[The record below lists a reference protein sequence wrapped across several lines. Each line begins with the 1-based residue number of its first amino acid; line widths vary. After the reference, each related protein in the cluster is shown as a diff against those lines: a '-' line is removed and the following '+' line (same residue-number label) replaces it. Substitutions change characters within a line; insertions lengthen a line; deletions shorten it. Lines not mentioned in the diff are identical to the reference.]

1 MTATTIRVQMA
12 QRKDTAANW
21 TAANPILLSGEIG
34 YETDTKKFKIGN
46 GSTAWNS
53 LAYLPIPDGSGNLTI
68 TGNLEIGSTG
78 SLTFEGS
85 TADGFETTLA
95 VTNPTA
101 DRTITLPDVTG
112 TVVTTGD
119 TGSVTSTMIANG
131 TIVDADVSST
141 AEIAVSKLANGT
153 ANQVIVTDG
162 TNVSWS
168 DNLTLAGDLT
178 VNGTTTTINTQDLLV
193 EDKNIIIGNVATP
206 SDVTADGGGITLK
219 GTSDK
224 TINWVDATDA
234 WTLSEHVNIASGKEY
249 RIAGTKVLDATS
261 LGSSIL
267 ITSANITD
275 GTIVDGDIS
284 ATAEIAVSKL
294 ADGTARQLLQTD
306 AAGTGVEWASNIDIP
321 GTLDVTGAATLD
333 STLSVPLG
341 SAGSP
346 SIYPG
351 TDTNTGIYSPGADQL
366 AISTGGTGRLFVNSD
381 GRVTV
386 GAADANDATF
396 EIGTNGTGNKN
407 AVLDLI
413 GDTTYAD
420 YGLRLIRTNSGA
432 NAASRI
438 AHRGTGPLELRAQE
452 AAPVIFYTNNSEVTR
467 IRADGMFEV
476 KGAGTAG
483 SSPAFSV
490 SGSAPANSALI
501 DSGGRLLLG
510 STSAIGTMPSGAGLF
525 MNSSAAFGPQYI
537 QRNTSADV
545 YPNYLIIDKARA
557 AAAVT
562 NNDQVMSLQSRGF
575 DATNYIPI
583 ASIDTYVDGAVSTN
597 SVPGRIVF
605 STNNATTGV
614 SPRMTIKGNG
624 NVGIGTTSPSTKFEV
639 IDTNTIIKSS
649 STSGYAAFYA
659 NAATGNAAYYFF
671 AINGTEHARISATN
685 NDLIFG
691 NGSTGLEKARI
702 DSSGRLLV
710 GTSSAYGSA
719 TLLELHSS
727 TQFGPQ
733 LLQRSKAA
741 DAFPT
746 YFIGQKIRNTSIVQS
761 GDGLASF
768 VGEGYDGASY
778 IAAARIDFAVDG
790 TPGSTAMP
798 GRLVFSTNSGTA
810 GASPTE
816 RMRITSGG
824 YLKASNTGS
833 GFNATATYHEIVGS
847 AGSGSQALNITNTNA
862 TGNVVQIN
870 SNNNDTTYF
879 YLLGY
884 STSAP
889 GIRVIIWSNGNIVNT
904 NNSYGAISD
913 LKLKENIVDANS
925 QWDDIKALQV
935 RNYNFKEGQTH
946 TQIGLIAQE
955 VELVSPG
962 LVSESPDRDAEGN
975 DLGTVTKSVNYSVLY
990 MKAVKALQE
999 AMERIETLEAKVAAL
1014 EAQ

>member
-153 ANQVIVTDG
+153 SNQVIVTDG

-219 GTSDK
+219 GATDK

-261 LGSSIL
+261 LGSSVL

-351 TDTNTGIYSPGADQL
+351 TDTNTGIYSPGSDQL
-366 AISTGGTGRLFVNSD
+366 AISTGGTGRLFVDASGNV
-381 GRVTV
+381 GI
-386 GAADANDATF
+386 GAAPDGQLSLLGANSNTPRFRIQHPSSDKDAAISAYFDGS
-396 EIGTNGTGNKN
+396 GTY
-407 AVLDLI
+407 LLI
-413 GDTTYAD
+413 GSNHYFSS
-420 YGLRLIRTNSGA
+420 SGA
-432 NAASRI
+432 NTKFDATSGSSAWYLDGS
-438 AHRGTGPLELRAQE
+438 GVG
-452 AAPVIFYTNNSEVTR
+452 IFFNSSGSGSITERLR
-467 IRADGMFEV
+467 IRADGLFEV

-490 SGSAPANSALI
+490 SGSAPANSCQL
-501 DSGGRLLLG
+501 
-510 STSAIGTMPSGAGLF
+510 
-525 MNSSAAFGPQYI
+525 
-537 QRNTSADV
+537 
-545 YPNYLIIDKARA
+545 
-557 AAAVT
+557 
-562 NNDQVMSLQSRGF
+562 
-575 DATNYIPI
+575 
-583 ASIDTYVDGAVSTN
+583 
-597 SVPGRIVF
+597 
-605 STNNATTGV
+605 
-614 SPRMTIKGNG
+614 
-624 NVGIGTTSPSTKFEV
+624 
-639 IDTNTIIKSS
+639 
-649 STSGYAAFYA
+649 
-659 NAATGNAAYYFF
+659 
-671 AINGTEHARISATN
+671 
-685 NDLIFG
+685 
-691 NGSTGLEKARI
+691 

-710 GTSSAYGSA
+710 GTSS
-719 TLLELHSS
+719 
-727 TQFGPQ
+727 
-733 LLQRSKAA
+733 
-741 DAFPT
+741 
-746 YFIGQKIRNTSIVQS
+746 
-761 GDGLASF
+761 
-768 VGEGYDGASY
+768 
-778 IAAARIDFAVDG
+778 
-790 TPGSTAMP
+790 
-798 GRLVFSTNSGTA
+798 
-810 GASPTE
+810 
-816 RMRITSGG
+816 
-824 YLKASNTGS
+824 
-833 GFNATATYHEIVGS
+833 
-847 AGSGSQALNITNTNA
+847 GSGSFYIDSYRSSGINQLRVNSASIANTEYAELVATAGTRTGSIGVYKHSAITNPCAYVYLQQENA
-862 TGNVVQIN
+862 TGDCFWVD
-870 SNNNDTTYF
+870 NNGDF
-879 YLLGY
+879 RV
-884 STSAP
+884 STSFSNI
-889 GIRVIIWSNGNIVNT
+889 GTTGGTVVGTQTSDERVKNIFGPIGYGLNEIKQLQSVSYALKSDPSQKARLGFIAQQVNPIIPESVFDTNEEIEDGGPTKLGMDYVSLIPVLVN
-904 NNSYGAISD
+904 AI
-913 LKLKENIVDANS
+913 KELSAEVDAL
-925 QWDDIKALQV
+925 KAQLQ
-935 RNYNFKEGQTH
+935 
-946 TQIGLIAQE
+946 AQ
-955 VELVSPG
+955 
-962 LVSESPDRDAEGN
+962 
-975 DLGTVTKSVNYSVLY
+975 
-990 MKAVKALQE
+990 
-999 AMERIETLEAKVAAL
+999 
-1014 EAQ
+1014 

>member
-131 TIVDADVSST
+131 TIVDADISST

-219 GTSDK
+219 GATDK

-261 LGSSIL
+261 LGSSVL

-306 AAGTGVEWASNIDIP
+306 AAGTGVEWASDIDIP
-321 GTLDVTGAATLD
+321 GTLDVTGAAVFD
-333 STLSVPLG
+333 STTSTTGTSTAASFIPTSSTAPTNGLYLSG
-341 SAGSP
+341 
-346 SIYPG
+346 
-351 TDTNTGIYSPGADQL
+351 TNTVG
-366 AISTGGTGRLFVNSD
+366 ISTGGTGRLFVDASGNV
-381 GRVTV
+381 GI
-386 GAADANDATF
+386 GAAPSTYKLDAVGNGIRTRESSNSSSLVFGTYDAGGIAYIVADK
-396 EIGTNGTGNKN
+396 IGTGSYLPLTLSTG
-407 AVLDLI
+407 
-413 GDTTYAD
+413 GF
-420 YGLRLIRTNSGA
+420 
-432 NAASRI
+432 
-438 AHRGTGPLELRAQE
+438 ERA
-452 AAPVIFYTNNSEVTR
+452 R

-490 SGSAPANSALI
+490 SGSAPASNFVI
-501 DSGGRLLLG
+501 DSTGKVTVQVNQTADTAIVIDNSGVSGASASASFIVSDGGATRG
-510 STSAIGTMPSGAGLF
+510 WFRRYRDGTGNNAIGFTDALLFEGNIAGTKATR
-525 MNSSAAFGPQYI
+525 MAINSS
-537 QRNTSADV
+537 
-545 YPNYLIIDKARA
+545 
-557 AAAVT
+557 
-562 NNDQVMSLQSRGF
+562 
-575 DATNYIPI
+575 
-583 ASIDTYVDGAVSTN
+583 
-597 SVPGRIVF
+597 
-605 STNNATTGV
+605 
-614 SPRMTIKGNG
+614 G
-624 NVGIGTTSPSTKFEV
+624 NVGIGTTSPSWLLSVRK
-639 IDTNTIIKSS
+639 D
-649 STSGYAAFYA
+649 SGGTTTGDYPAIQINNA
-659 NAATGNAAYYFF
+659 NAVGYSALLLNDGAAL
-671 AINGTEHARISATN
+671 A
-685 NDLIFG
+685 
-691 NGSTGLEKARI
+691 GLETKRDTAHLGLYAGGGEKARI

-710 GTSSAYGSA
+710 GTSTNTGGALLQVNGDRVRIATAKTPASA
-719 TLLELHSS
+719 TD
-727 TQFGPQ
+727 T
-733 LLQRSKAA
+733 
-741 DAFPT
+741 
-746 YFIGQKIRNTSIVQS
+746 
-761 GDGLASF
+761 
-768 VGEGYDGASY
+768 
-778 IAAARIDFAVDG
+778 
-790 TPGSTAMP
+790 
-798 GRLVFSTNSGTA
+798 
-810 GASPTE
+810 
-816 RMRITSGG
+816 
-824 YLKASNTGS
+824 
-833 GFNATATYHEIVGS
+833 GS
-847 AGSGSQALNITNTNA
+847 AGEICWDANYIYVCTATNTWKRTAIA
-862 TGNVVQIN
+862 T
-870 SNNNDTTYF
+870 
-879 YLLGY
+879 
-884 STSAP
+884 
-889 GIRVIIWSNGNIVNT
+889 W
-904 NNSYGAISD
+904 
-913 LKLKENIVDANS
+913 
-925 QWDDIKALQV
+925 
-935 RNYNFKEGQTH
+935 
-946 TQIGLIAQE
+946 
-955 VELVSPG
+955 
-962 LVSESPDRDAEGN
+962 
-975 DLGTVTKSVNYSVLY
+975 
-990 MKAVKALQE
+990 
-999 AMERIETLEAKVAAL
+999 
-1014 EAQ
+1014 

>member
-34 YETDTKKFKIGN
+34 HETDTKKFKIGN

-131 TIVDADVSST
+131 TIVDADISST

-219 GTSDK
+219 GATDK

-261 LGSSIL
+261 LGSSVL

-275 GTIVDGDIS
+275 GAIVDGDIS

-351 TDTNTGIYSPGADQL
+351 TDTNTGIYSPGANQL
-366 AISTGGTGRLFVNSD
+366 AISTDGTGRLFVDASGNVGVGITPSAPLDAKGRVILGSLDPRIDEAFDLQVQSAGNTEIKIQSGAASASYLLFGTTSDALTTGFAVANSD
-381 GRVTV
+381 GALRVR
-386 GAADANDATF
+386 
-396 EIGTNGTGNKN
+396 TGNN
-407 AVLDLI
+407 ERLRI
-413 GDTTYAD
+413 TST
-420 YGLRLIRTNSGA
+420 GL
-432 NAASRI
+432 
-438 AHRGTGPLELRAQE
+438 
-452 AAPVIFYTNNSEVTR
+452 V
-467 IRADGMFEV
+467 
-476 KGAGTAG
+476 GAGT
-483 SSPAFSV
+483 SSPNTRLHIADGELTV
-490 SGSAPANSALI
+490 STGGNVVDAGGIINFGTTTLSTYSPMATVQGLLANSAGTEQQ
-501 DSGGRLLLG
+501 GGLGFFTRPTGVAGQTLTRRMTITSTGLVGVG
-510 STSAIGTMPSGAGLF
+510 STSPQALLHSVTSDNSVRTFGASGT
-525 MNSSAAFGPQYI
+525 
-537 QRNTSADV
+537 
-545 YPNYLIIDKARA
+545 ARGVRIVHTTA
-557 AAAVT
+557 R
-562 NNDQVMSLQSRGF
+562 S
-575 DATNYIPI
+575 
-583 ASIDTYVDGAVSTN
+583 SIDGVDQTLQTSYQ
-597 SVPGRIVF
+597 PLQI
-605 STNNATTGV
+605 
-614 SPRMTIKGNG
+614 NG
-624 NVGIGTTSPSTKFEV
+624 SEL
-639 IDTNTIIKSS
+639 
-649 STSGYAAFYA
+649 Y
-659 NAATGNAAYYFF
+659 F
-671 AINGTEHARISATN
+671 AISDSER
-685 NDLIFG
+685 
-691 NGSTGLEKARI
+691 ARI

-710 GTSSAYGSA
+710 GTS
-719 TLLELHSS
+719 
-727 TQFGPQ
+727 
-733 LLQRSKAA
+733 
-741 DAFPT
+741 
-746 YFIGQKIRNTSIVQS
+746 TSITTVVQPYLQIHGTGENAYASLGRWSANIS
-761 GDGLASF
+761 GPGLVFAKSRGGAVGTRGAVVNGDN
-768 VGEGYDGASY
+768 VGEVSFFGDNGTTFNS
-778 IAAARIDFAVDG
+778 AAAITASVDG
-790 TPGSTAMP
+790 TVPGGGTNDMP
-798 GRLVFSTNSGTA
+798 GRLVFSTTASGA
-810 GASPTE
+810 SSPTE
-816 RMRITSGG
+816 RLRITSAGVLQIADAG
-824 YLKASNTGS
+824 NISVGTTTGTKI
-833 GFNATATYHEIVGS
+833 GTATTQKLGFY
-847 AGSGSQALNITNTNA
+847 NKTP
-862 TGNVVQIN
+862 VVQPTAVADATDAASVITQLN
-870 SNNNDTTYF
+870 A
-879 YLLGY
+879 LL
-884 STSAP
+884 A
-889 GIRVIIWSNGNIVNT
+889 RMR
-904 NNSYGAISD
+904 D
-913 LKLKENIVDANS
+913 L
-925 QWDDIKALQV
+925 
-935 RNYNFKEGQTH
+935 
-946 TQIGLIAQE
+946 GLIA
-955 VELVSPG
+955 
-962 LVSESPDRDAEGN
+962 
-975 DLGTVTKSVNYSVLY
+975 T
-990 MKAVKALQE
+990 
-999 AMERIETLEAKVAAL
+999 
-1014 EAQ
+1014 

>member
-219 GTSDK
+219 GATDK

-275 GTIVDGDIS
+275 GTIVDSDIS

-366 AISTGGTGRLFVNSD
+366 AISTGSTGRLFVDASGNI
-381 GRVTV
+381 GV
-386 GAADANDATF
+386 GAAASSS
-396 EIGTNGTGNKN
+396 GK
-407 AVLDLI
+407 
-413 GDTTYAD
+413 
-420 YGLRLIRTNSGA
+420 LRVVGG
-432 NAASRI
+432 NAANCLIDNDGSQYTQLLVQRNSTI
-438 AHRGTGPLELRAQE
+438 NTGGDLLADGTAGTFSIRSLVGPLVFTAGTPGIPSERA
-452 AAPVIFYTNNSEVTR
+452 R

-483 SSPAFSV
+483 SSPAFSIN
-490 SGSAPANSALI
+490 GSAPASSLVV
-501 DSGGRLLLG
+501 DSSGRTLFGTSTNGGPYVGINPQIQLEGISYDGSSVSTYCNNTNPQTCSILSVSRSRGTAIG
-510 STSAIGTMPSGAGLF
+510 STTVVQSGDRLGVVLYSGADGTNRGVVATAIESFVDGTATTVAGSFVINRRYKIATIGTTDFTLIGAASNTVGVIFTATGAGAGTGTATSEPYL
-525 MNSSAAFGPQYI
+525 NS
-537 QRNTSADV
+537 
-545 YPNYLIIDKARA
+545 
-557 AAAVT
+557 
-562 NNDQVMSLQSRGF
+562 M
-575 DATNYIPI
+575 
-583 ASIDTYVDGAVSTN
+583 
-597 SVPGRIVF
+597 PGRIVF
-605 STNNATTGV
+605 STTSDGQSFATERLRITSAGVMQIANAGNIAVGTTTGTKIGTATTQKLGFYNATPVVQPSAVADITTTATTGTLPTADGSV
-614 SPRMTIKGNG
+614 TIA
-624 NVGIGTTSPSTKFEV
+624 
-639 IDTNTIIKSS
+639 D
-649 STSGYAAFYA
+649 AAA
-659 NAATGNAAYYFF
+659 PTVA
-671 AINGTEHARISATN
+671 E
-685 NDLIFG
+685 
-691 NGSTGLEKARI
+691 
-702 DSSGRLLV
+702 
-710 GTSSAYGSA
+710 
-719 TLLELHSS
+719 LLEYCVELEAKLETALSR
-727 TQFGPQ
+727 
-733 LLQRSKAA
+733 LRS
-741 DAFPT
+741 
-746 YFIGQKIRNTSIVQS
+746 
-761 GDGLASF
+761 L
-768 VGEGYDGASY
+768 
-778 IAAARIDFAVDG
+778 
-790 TPGSTAMP
+790 
-798 GRLVFSTNSGTA
+798 
-810 GASPTE
+810 
-816 RMRITSGG
+816 
-824 YLKASNTGS
+824 
-833 GFNATATYHEIVGS
+833 
-847 AGSGSQALNITNTNA
+847 
-862 TGNVVQIN
+862 
-870 SNNNDTTYF
+870 
-879 YLLGY
+879 
-884 STSAP
+884 
-889 GIRVIIWSNGNIVNT
+889 
-904 NNSYGAISD
+904 
-913 LKLKENIVDANS
+913 
-925 QWDDIKALQV
+925 
-935 RNYNFKEGQTH
+935 
-946 TQIGLIAQE
+946 GLIA
-955 VELVSPG
+955 
-962 LVSESPDRDAEGN
+962 
-975 DLGTVTKSVNYSVLY
+975 T
-990 MKAVKALQE
+990 
-999 AMERIETLEAKVAAL
+999 
-1014 EAQ
+1014 

>member
-131 TIVDADVSST
+131 TIVDADISST

-219 GTSDK
+219 GATDK

-261 LGSSIL
+261 LGSSVL
-267 ITSANITD
+267 ITSANITN

-321 GTLDVTGAATLD
+321 GTLDVTGAAVFD
-333 STLSVPLG
+333 STTSTTGTSTAASFIPTSSTAPTNGLYLSG
-341 SAGSP
+341 
-346 SIYPG
+346 
-351 TDTNTGIYSPGADQL
+351 TNTVG
-366 AISTGGTGRLFVNSD
+366 ISTGGTGRLFVDAS
-381 GRVTV
+381 GRVGIGGSPGSLLEV
-386 GAADANDATF
+386 SGSGSAA
-396 EIGTNGTGNKN
+396 EIRLRST
-407 AVLDLI
+407 
-413 GDTTYAD
+413 DTTNAI
-420 YGLRLIRTNSGA
+420 IRSYINSLEAGKIAFTSGRELFIETAGA
-432 NAASRI
+432 
-438 AHRGTGPLELRAQE
+438 ERA
-452 AAPVIFYTNNSEVTR
+452 R

-476 KGAGTAG
+476 KGAGVAG

-490 SGSAPANSALI
+490 SGSAPGNS
-501 DSGGRLLLG
+501 
-510 STSAIGTMPSGAGLF
+510 
-525 MNSSAAFGPQYI
+525 I
-537 QRNTSADV
+537 Q
-545 YPNYLIIDKARA
+545 
-557 AAAVT
+557 
-562 NNDQVMSLQSRGF
+562 
-575 DATNYIPI
+575 
-583 ASIDTYVDGAVSTN
+583 
-597 SVPGRIVF
+597 
-605 STNNATTGV
+605 
-614 SPRMTIKGNG
+614 
-624 NVGIGTTSPSTKFEV
+624 
-639 IDTNTIIKSS
+639 
-649 STSGYAAFYA
+649 
-659 NAATGNAAYYFF
+659 
-671 AINGTEHARISATN
+671 
-685 NDLIFG
+685 
-691 NGSTGLEKARI
+691 I

-710 GTSSAYGSA
+710 GTSSAA
-719 TLLELHSS
+719 T
-727 TQFGPQ
+727 
-733 LLQRSKAA
+733 
-741 DAFPT
+741 
-746 YFIGQKIRNTSIVQS
+746 
-761 GDGLASF
+761 
-768 VGEGYDGASY
+768 VGNAQV
-778 IAAARIDFAVDG
+778 ARIAIKGYPGSVTGQAVLSLQSDRAVGSITAGNRLGEIGFNGADGSPFAEIYGEADG
-790 TPGSTAMP
+790 TAGTGDYP
-798 GRLVFSTNSGTA
+798 GRLVFSTTA
-810 GASPTE
+810 NGAASPTP
-816 RMRITSGG
+816 RMTISKDGWTNLFVTANDGFQSRNSVAAGTGNAFYVGRHSATSTSDGTISYVVYTNG
-824 YLKASNTGS
+824 N
-833 GFNATATYHEIVGS
+833 V
-847 AGSGSQALNITNTNA
+847 QNTN
-862 TGNVVQIN
+862 G
-870 SNNNDTTYF
+870 SYTT
-879 YLLGY
+879 L
-884 STSAP
+884 
-889 GIRVIIWSNGNIVNT
+889 
-904 NNSYGAISD
+904 SD
-913 LKLKENIVDANS
+913 VKLKENIVDASS
-925 QWDDIKALQV
+925 QWDDLKAIQI
-935 RNYNFKEGQTH
+935 RNWNFKAETGHETH
-946 TQIGLIAQE
+946 RQIGPIAQE
-955 VELVSPG
+955 LEEVCPG
-962 LVSESPDRDAEGN
+962 LVFETPDRDSEGN
-975 DLGTVTKSVNYSVLY
+975 DLGTVTKGVNQSVLY

>member
-12 QRKDTAANW
+12 HRKDTAANW

-53 LAYLPIPDGSGNLTI
+53 LTYLPIPDGSGNLTI

-219 GTSDK
+219 GATDK

-261 LGSSIL
+261 LGSSVL

-366 AISTGGTGRLFVNSD
+366 AISTGGTGRLFVDASGN
-381 GRVTV
+381 V
-386 GAADANDATF
+386 GVGVSPLSNLHVNGTTGIRITGIATKTTPAIYIPTGGILADINDTF
-396 EIGTNGTGNKN
+396 EIRNGG
-407 AVLDLI
+407 
-413 GDTTYAD
+413 GSSSE
-420 YGLRLIRTNSGA
+420 LRLAT
-432 NAASRI
+432 
-438 AHRGTGPLELRAQE
+438 RGITTFYVGGGGGDLGLGTEVGRFRSTGL
-452 AAPVIFYTNNSEVTR
+452 
-467 IRADGMFEV
+467 FEV

-490 SGSAPANSALI
+490 SGSAPANSL
-501 DSGGRLLLG
+501 
-510 STSAIGTMPSGAGLF
+510 
-525 MNSSAAFGPQYI
+525 
-537 QRNTSADV
+537 V
-545 YPNYLIIDKARA
+545 
-557 AAAVT
+557 V
-562 NNDQVMSLQSRGF
+562 
-575 DATNYIPI
+575 
-583 ASIDTYVDGAVSTN
+583 
-597 SVPGRIVF
+597 
-605 STNNATTGV
+605 
-614 SPRMTIKGNG
+614 
-624 NVGIGTTSPSTKFEV
+624 
-639 IDTNTIIKSS
+639 
-649 STSGYAAFYA
+649 
-659 NAATGNAAYYFF
+659 
-671 AINGTEHARISATN
+671 
-685 NDLIFG
+685 
-691 NGSTGLEKARI
+691 

-710 GTSSAYGSA
+710 GTSSNTGGALLQVNGDRVRIATAKTPASA
-719 TLLELHSS
+719 TD
-727 TQFGPQ
+727 T
-733 LLQRSKAA
+733 
-741 DAFPT
+741 
-746 YFIGQKIRNTSIVQS
+746 
-761 GDGLASF
+761 
-768 VGEGYDGASY
+768 
-778 IAAARIDFAVDG
+778 
-790 TPGSTAMP
+790 
-798 GRLVFSTNSGTA
+798 
-810 GASPTE
+810 
-816 RMRITSGG
+816 
-824 YLKASNTGS
+824 
-833 GFNATATYHEIVGS
+833 GS
-847 AGSGSQALNITNTNA
+847 AGEICWDANYIYVCTATNTWKRTAIA
-862 TGNVVQIN
+862 T
-870 SNNNDTTYF
+870 
-879 YLLGY
+879 
-884 STSAP
+884 
-889 GIRVIIWSNGNIVNT
+889 W
-904 NNSYGAISD
+904 
-913 LKLKENIVDANS
+913 
-925 QWDDIKALQV
+925 
-935 RNYNFKEGQTH
+935 
-946 TQIGLIAQE
+946 
-955 VELVSPG
+955 
-962 LVSESPDRDAEGN
+962 
-975 DLGTVTKSVNYSVLY
+975 
-990 MKAVKALQE
+990 
-999 AMERIETLEAKVAAL
+999 
-1014 EAQ
+1014 